1 MEHSI
6 RIDPITK
13 ENEDILRLPNEPFFC
28 EGRVVPMYDGKDWS
42 YEIRMFEPEQVKTEC
57 FPDEHY
63 QLDEMGEGF
72 YGLAAYVDG
81 QPAGYAL
88 LYSQWNKYLYLDNIL
103 VRSQYRRYGVGSRLL
118 EESMKLAAGLE
129 KLGVWLICQDNNLQA
144 MRFYLAN
151 GFTLGGMNLPVYE
164 GTGQEGK
171 ADLYLY
177 KRL

>member
-1 MEHSI
+1 
-6 RIDPITK
+6 
-13 ENEDILRLPNEPFFC
+13 
-28 EGRVVPMYDGKDWS
+28 
-42 YEIRMFEPEQVKTEC
+42 
-57 FPDEHY
+57 
-63 QLDEMGEGF
+63 
-72 YGLAAYVDG
+72 
-81 QPAGYAL
+81 
-88 LYSQWNKYLYLDNIL
+88 
-103 VRSQYRRYGVGSRLL
+103 
-118 EESMKLAAGLE
+118 MKLAAGLE